1 MRPVIGLT
9 LDDEHAR
16 PGMHV
21 LRDDYVRSVQ
31 RAGALA
37 LVLPPGPAGD
47 APALLDCVDGLLL
60 TGGVDID
67 PELFGQAPH
76 PKIRR
81 VDRERDDLEIALVRE
96 ALRRDLPILAIC
108 RGIQVLNVAA
118 GGTLLQDLPSQLRG
132 GERHDC
138 PEPRTARVH
147 RVAVESGTQLH
158 RILREGHVPVNSFHH
173 QAVDRVGKG
182 CVVTARCEDDD
193 VVEGLEMPGQSFV
206 VGVQWHPESF
216 WDSPDSFQGL
226 FDAQADACR
235 RRAES
240 PTPTAVSSP

>member
-31 RAGALA
+31 QAGALA
-37 LVLPPGPAGD
+37 VVLPPGPPGD
-47 APALLDCVDGLLL
+47 APALLDRVDGLLL

-67 PELFGQAPH
+67 PDLFGQPPH

-81 VDRERDDLEIALVRE
+81 VDRERDELELALVRE

-108 RGIQVLNVAA
+108 RGIQVLNVAG
-118 GGTLLQDLPSQLRG
+118 GGTLLQDLPSQLKG
-132 GERHDC
+132 GGRHDC

-147 RVAVESGTQLH
+147 RVAVESDTQLH
-158 RILREGHVPVNSFHH
+158 RILRESHVPVNSFHH
-173 QAVDRVGKG
+173 QAVDEVGDG
-182 CVVTARCEDDD
+182 CVVTARCEDDG
-193 VVEGLEMPGQSFV
+193 VVEGLEMPEQGFV
-206 VGVQWHPESF
+206 VGVQWHPETF
-216 WDSPDSFQGL
+216 WDAQDSFQVL

-235 RRAES
+235 RRTGAL
-240 PTPTAVSSP
+240 AGVSAP